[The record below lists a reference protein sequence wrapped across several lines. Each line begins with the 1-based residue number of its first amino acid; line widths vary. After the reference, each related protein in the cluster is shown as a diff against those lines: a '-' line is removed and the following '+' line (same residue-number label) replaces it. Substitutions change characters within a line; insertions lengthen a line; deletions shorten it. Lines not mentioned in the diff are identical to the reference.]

1 MCSAALPPVRH
12 VAAAS
17 VHRCNRPA
25 ASLEESTTSRGGV
38 GGGPKRRSFFRPLA
52 APARQVLVHGHPDS
66 LQACGVFKL
75 SQPPTPAPCC
85 DTSLSWSPAKHR
97 RLPKRSRSDARPCL
111 PSCSCQN
118 VDERRSRM
126 TGEKVLAWQRE
137 RRVGA
142 KTLER
147 SPPLNNGI
155 QRVSSWLR
163 VSAGKAKPPPP
174 RPRAVFRSSCPPRSD
189 RGGLYSL
196 LTGVRDQFWM
206 SDTAAVT
213 ERERVTAFLR
223 PASHV
228 TSRAVRAVFK
238 EGGTN
243 ERGFFFSAP
252 DRQTFKWLT
261 FQSHFVVAIA
271 HLREFPLDAAAIFFL
286 PFVSITRRQKFDPF
300 PLILLLK

>member
-147 SPPLNNGI
+147 SPPLTME
-155 QRVSSWLR
+155 SSGSHPGCAYLR
-163 VSAGKAKPPPP
+163 EKPN
-174 RPRAVFRSSCPPRSD
+174 
-189 RGGLYSL
+189 
-196 LTGVRDQFWM
+196 
-206 SDTAAVT
+206 
-213 ERERVTAFLR
+213 LR
-223 PASHV
+223 PPA
-228 TSRAVRAVFK
+228 RAPCSVHLVRLGATAV
-238 EGGTN
+238 
-243 ERGFFFSAP
+243 GF
-252 DRQTFKWLT
+252 
-261 FQSHFVVAIA
+261 
-271 HLREFPLDAAAIFFL
+271 
-286 PFVSITRRQKFDPF
+286 TRS
-300 PLILLLK
+300 